1 MARAQRQQIP
11 ERPASRD
18 IQQLARIFGF
28 LKPYRV
34 RVIFASIALVV
45 AAGSVLGMGQGLRQ
59 VIDRG
64 FAAANGAL
72 LDQALV
78 GLLVIIA
85 LLAAAT
91 YSRFYLVSWIGERV
105 TADIRRAV
113 FSHLLKLSPGFFE
126 ITRTGEVISRLTN
139 DTTLIEVVVGS
150 SASIA
155 LRNILLLI
163 GGLVMLAITSPKL
176 TLLVLV
182 GVPLTVAPILLFG
195 RRVRKFS
202 RASQDRLAEV
212 ASYIDETLHEIRTVQ
227 AYRHEGPAA
236 RRFNERVEE
245 TFAAAVRRIKQRALL
260 TAVVIMLVFGAIGVI
275 LWTGGH
281 DVLAGRISPG
291 DLSAFVFY
299 SVIVA
304 GAVGAVSEVIGD
316 LQRAAGAAERLM
328 ELLATEAEIRA
339 PVNPVALPKLV
350 RGAVRFEQVTFH
362 YPSRPDTPA
371 LHDLSL
377 EVRPGEKLAL
387 VGPSGAGKTT
397 LFQLLLRFYD
407 PQSGRVTVDGVD
419 LRSADPIDVR
429 GAIALVAQDPV
440 IFAESVLE
448 NVRYGRPDASD
459 AEVHAALEAAY
470 AAEFVKRLPE
480 GVHTYLGERGVRL
493 SGGQRQRIAI
503 ARAVLADRPLLLL
516 DEATSALDSESEQ
529 MVQMALERLAKNRTT
544 LIIAHRLATVQSVD
558 RIAVLDHGRV
568 VAIGSHAQLIRE
580 KGLYARLA
588 ALQFGVE
595 DGAQAAVL

>member
-1 MARAQRQQIP
+1 MARGLRDQIP
-11 ERPASRD
+11 ERPASRN
-18 IQQLARIFGF
+18 IKQLTRILGF
-28 LKPYRV
+28 LRPYRA
-34 RVIFASIALVV
+34 RVAGAGVALVV
-45 AAGSVLGMGQGLRQ
+45 AAGSVLAMGQGLRR
-59 VIDRG
+59 VIDQG
-64 FAAANGAL
+64 FVTANAAL

-78 GLLVIIA
+78 ALLIVIA
-85 LLAAAT
+85 LMAAAT
-91 YSRFYLVSWIGERV
+91 YSRFYLVSWVGERV
-105 TADIRRAV
+105 TADIRRTV
-113 FSHLLKLSPGFFE
+113 FRHLLKLSPGFFE

-139 DTTLIEVVVGS
+139 DTALIEVVVGS

-202 RASQDRLAEV
+202 RASQDRLADV
-212 ASYIDETLHEIRTVQ
+212 SAYIDETLHEIRTVQ
-227 AYRHEGPAA
+227 AYRHENPAA
-236 RRFNERVEE
+236 QRFNERVEA
-245 TFAAAVRRIKQRALL
+245 TFATALQRIRQRALL

-328 ELLATEAEIRA
+328 ELLATEPQIRA
-339 PVNPVALPKLV
+339 PANPVPLPKPA
-350 RGAVRFEQVTFH
+350 RGALRFEKVTFH
-362 YPSRPDTPA
+362 YPSRPDSPA
-371 LHDLSL
+371 LYDFSL
-377 EVRPGEKLAL
+377 EVRAGERLAL

-397 LFQLLLRFYD
+397 VFQLLLRFYD
-407 PQSGRVTVDGVD
+407 PQSGRIVLDGVD
-419 LRSADPIDVR
+419 LQNADPLDVR
-429 GAIALVAQDPV
+429 GVIALVPQDPV
-440 IFAESVLE
+440 IFAENVLE
-448 NVRYGRPDASD
+448 NVRYGRPEASD
-459 AEVHAALEAAY
+459 ADVQAALEAAY
-470 AAEFVKRLPE
+470 AAEFVQRLPE
-480 GVHTYLGERGVRL
+480 GAHTFLGERGVRL

-516 DEATSALDSESEQ
+516 DEATSALDSESEK

-544 LIIAHRLATVQSVD
+544 IIIAHRLATVQSAD
-558 RIAVLDHGRV
+558 RIAVLDHGRIA
-568 VAIGSHAQLIRE
+568 AIGSHAQLIRE
-580 KGLYARLA
+580 HGLYARLA
-588 ALQFGVE
+588 ALQFGIE
-595 DGAQAAVL
+595 ESAQAAAL